1 MDVGQDTLALRARL
15 LYPPLALTS
24 TSVKSLSCTKLV
36 DGLDLE
42 TRARMVISGPCP
54 AIDPVSNTALVLFKL
69 GHDSE
74 GHCQI
79 EARTDM
85 LLDRGKVV
93 LASGMKRILFCAGGA
108 ERRNIFSAVN

>member
-1 MDVGQDTLALRARL
+1 M
-15 LYPPLALTS
+15 
-24 TSVKSLSCTKLV
+24 

-42 TRARMVISGPCP
+42 TRAGVVISGPCP
-54 AIDPVSNTALVLFKL
+54 AVDPVSNTALVLFKP

-79 EARTDM
+79 KSRTDM

-108 ERRNIFSAVN
+108 ERWNIISAVN